1 MNTKPVFFLCFLC
14 ALLLI
19 SVVATEPSKDE
30 TQAEEPKT
38 QPDAW
43 GRGGSGGH
51 DGSWGHGGD
60 WGHGGGGHGG
70 GHGGGCRCCGRKG
83 CKCC

>member
-1 MNTKPVFFLCFLC
+1 MSYLKMLVYSC
-14 ALLLI
+14 A
-19 SVVATEPSKDE
+19 
-30 TQAEEPKT
+30 AEEPKT